1 MTMMA
6 SLKAKRAGRK
16 HNYRRFIPMYIM
28 MLPGLIYLLINNYV
42 PMAGIIIA
50 FKHVNWNM
58 GILGSP
64 FAGLSNF
71 EYLFKTKEAW
81 IITRNTLGYN
91 LVFII
96 LGTVLAIAIAIIL
109 NEIRSKFWKKSYQT
123 IILLPYL
130 ISMVVVSYLVFA
142 MFSAESGFVNHSIL
156 TALGLEKVS
165 WYTEPKYWPYI
176 LTIVHLWK
184 TVGYS
189 CIIYYATVVGIDR
202 GYYEAAVIDGANRW
216 QQMVHITLPALK
228 PTMITLVLLQIGTIF
243 YSDFG
248 LFYQVPMDS
257 GPLYDVTN
265 TIDTYVYRGLI
276 KLNDLG
282 MSSAAGVYQS
292 LVGFTLVYIANRLVT
307 RYSKENALF

>member
-1 MTMMA
+1 MA
-6 SLKAKRAGRK
+6 APKVKRAGIK
-16 HNYRRFIPMYIM
+16 TSYKRFIPMYIM
-28 MLPGLIYLLINNYV
+28 MIPGLIYLLINNYV

-50 FKHVNWNM
+50 FKHINWNK
-58 GILGSP
+58 GIIDSP

-91 LVFII
+91 LTFII
-96 LGTVLAIAIAIIL
+96 LGTLLAVAIAIVL

-142 MFSAESGFVNHSIL
+142 LFSSESGFVNHTIL
-156 TALGLEKVS
+156 EPLGLEGIS
-165 WYTEPKYWPYI
+165 WYTQPKYWPYI
-176 LTIVHLWK
+176 ITIVHLWK

-216 QQMVHITLPALK
+216 KQIVHITLPALK
-228 PTMITLVLLQIGTIF
+228 PTMITLVLLAIGTIF

-276 KLNDLG
+276 KLNDVG

-292 LVGFTLVYIANRLVT
+292 LVGFTLVYIANRLVIK
-307 RYSKENALF
+307 YSKENALF

>member
-1 MTMMA
+1 MM
-6 SLKAKRAGRK
+6 
-16 HNYRRFIPMYIM
+16 I
-28 MLPGLIYLLINNYV
+28 PGLIYLLINNYV

-50 FKHVNWNM
+50 FKHINWNK
-58 GILGSP
+58 GIIDSP

-91 LVFII
+91 LAFII
-96 LGTVLAIAIAIIL
+96 LGTVLAVAIAIVL

-130 ISMVVVSYLVFA
+130 ISIVVVSYLVFA
-142 MFSAESGFVNHSIL
+142 LFSSESGFINHSIL
-156 TALGLEKVS
+156 EPLGLKSIS

-216 QQMVHITLPALK
+216 KQIVHITLPSLK
-228 PTMITLVLLQIGTIF
+228 PTMITLVLLAIGTIF

-276 KLNDLG
+276 KLNDVG

-292 LVGFTLVYIANRLVT
+292 LVGFTLVYIANRLVIKF
-307 RYSKENALF
+307 SKENALF

>member
-1 MTMMA
+1 MA
-6 SLKAKRAGRK
+6 IMAAPKVKRAGK
-16 HNYRRFIPMYIM
+16 TGYKRFIPMYIM
-28 MLPGLIYLLINNYV
+28 MIPGLIYLLINNYV

-50 FKHVNWNM
+50 FKHINWNK
-58 GILGSP
+58 GIIDSP

-91 LVFII
+91 LAFII
-96 LGTVLAIAIAIIL
+96 LGTVLAVAIAIVL

-130 ISMVVVSYLVFA
+130 ISIVVVSYLVFA
-142 MFSAESGFVNHSIL
+142 LFSSESGFINHSIL
-156 TALGLEKVS
+156 EPLGLKSIS

-216 QQMVHITLPALK
+216 KQIVHITLPSLK
-228 PTMITLVLLQIGTIF
+228 PTMITLVLLAIGTIF

-276 KLNDLG
+276 KLNDVG

-292 LVGFTLVYIANRLVT
+292 LVGFTLVYIANRLVIKF
-307 RYSKENALF
+307 SKENALF

>member
-1 MTMMA
+1 MA
-6 SLKAKRAGRK
+6 NLAASKVKKIKIK
-16 HNYRRFIPMYIM
+16 HNYKRFIPMYLM
-28 MLPGLIYLLINNYV
+28 MLPGLIYLLINNYI

-50 FKHVNWNM
+50 FKNINWNK
-58 GILGSP
+58 GIINSP
-64 FAGLSNF
+64 FAGFSNF
-71 EYLFKTKEAW
+71 EYLFKTKDAW

-91 LVFII
+91 LAFII
-96 LGTVLAIAIAIIL
+96 IGTILGVAIAIIL
-109 NEIRSKFWKKSYQT
+109 NEIRSKFWQKSYQT
-123 IILLPYL
+123 VILIPYL

-142 MFSAESGFVNHSIL
+142 MFSSESGFVNHSIL
-156 TALGLEKVS
+156 APLGIDRVS

-176 LTIVHLWK
+176 LTTVHVWK

-202 GYYEAAVIDGANRW
+202 SYYEAAVIDGANRW
-216 QQMVHITLPALK
+216 KQIVHITIPGLK
-228 PTMITLVLLQIGTIF
+228 ATMITLVLLAIGTIF

-276 KLNDLG
+276 RLNDVG

-292 LVGFTLVYIANRLVT
+292 LVGFTLVYLANRVVLKF
-307 RYSKENALF
+307 SKENALF

>member
-1 MTMMA
+1 MA
-6 SLKAKRAGRK
+6 ALKVKKAGK
-16 HNYRRFIPMYIM
+16 TGYKRFIPMYIM
-28 MLPGLIYLLINNYV
+28 MIPGLIYLLINNYV

-50 FKHVNWNM
+50 FKHINWNK
-58 GILGSP
+58 GIIDSP

-91 LVFII
+91 LAFII
-96 LGTVLAIAIAIIL
+96 LGTVLAVAIAIVL

-123 IILLPYL
+123 MILLPYL
-130 ISMVVVSYLVFA
+130 ISIVVVSYLVFA
-142 MFSAESGFVNHSIL
+142 LFSSESGFINHSIL
-156 TALGLEKVS
+156 EPLGLKSIS

-216 QQMVHITLPALK
+216 KQIVHITLPSLK
-228 PTMITLVLLQIGTIF
+228 PTMITLVLLAIGTIF

-276 KLNDLG
+276 KLNDVG

-292 LVGFTLVYIANRLVT
+292 LVGFTLVYIANRLVIKF
-307 RYSKENALF
+307 SKENALF

>member
-1 MTMMA
+1 M
-6 SLKAKRAGRK
+6 
-16 HNYRRFIPMYIM
+16 I
-28 MLPGLIYLLINNYV
+28 PGLIYLLINNYV

-50 FKHVNWNM
+50 FKHVNWNA
-58 GILGSP
+58 GILNSP

-81 IITRNTLGYN
+81 VITRNTLGYN
-91 LVFII
+91 TLFIV
-96 LGTVLAIAIAIIL
+96 LGTVISIGVAILL
-109 NEIRSKFWKKSYQT
+109 NEIRSNFWKKTYQT

-130 ISMVVVSYLVFA
+130 ISMIIVSYLVFA
-142 MFSAESGFVNHSIL
+142 MLSTESGFVNNSIL
-156 TALGLEKVS
+156 EPLRLSGIT

-176 LTIVHLWK
+176 LTIVHIWK
-184 TVGYS
+184 VFGYS
-189 CIIYYATVVGIDR
+189 CIIYYATLVGIDR

-216 QQMVHITLPALK
+216 QQMVNITLPALK
-228 PTMITLVLLQIGTIF
+228 PTVITLVLLQVGTIF

-307 RYSKENALF
+307 RFSKENALF

>member
-1 MTMMA
+1 MA
-6 SLKAKRAGRK
+6 APKVKRAGK
-16 HNYRRFIPMYIM
+16 TSYKRFIPMYIM
-28 MLPGLIYLLINNYV
+28 MIPGLIYLLINNYV

-50 FKHVNWNM
+50 FKHINWNK
-58 GILGSP
+58 GIIDSP

-91 LVFII
+91 LAFII
-96 LGTVLAIAIAIIL
+96 LGTVIAVAIAIIL

-123 IILLPYL
+123 VILLPYL
-130 ISMVVVSYLVFA
+130 ISIVVVSYLVFA
-142 MFSAESGFVNHSIL
+142 LFSSESGFINHSIL
-156 TALGLEKVS
+156 EPLGLNSIS

-216 QQMVHITLPALK
+216 KQIVHITLPSLK
-228 PTMITLVLLQIGTIF
+228 PTMITLVLLAIGTIF

-276 KLNDLG
+276 KLNDVG

-292 LVGFTLVYIANRLVT
+292 LVGFTLVYIANRLVIKF
-307 RYSKENALF
+307 SKENALF